1 MTTITHSAAATSKAI
16 KISAII
22 TRTLLG
28 LMFVVFGLNGFLN
41 FIPMGPM
48 PEGPAATFLGGLAQ
62 SGYFFPFLKGMEVI
76 IGVMLLLN
84 LFTPLALVMLV
95 PINLNIL
102 AFHLFL
108 TPGEVMMS
116 IVLVALNFYLAW
128 VYRNSYRQVL
138 INKAVI

>member
-1 MTTITHSAAATSKAI
+1 MTSITQTSTTSKAV

-28 LMFVVFGLNGFLN
+28 LIFVVFGLNGFLN

-48 PEGPAATFLGGLAQ
+48 PEGPAGAFMGGLAQ
-62 SGYFFPFLKGMEVI
+62 SGYFFPFLKGAEVI

-84 LFTPLALVMLV
+84 LFTPLALVMLF

-102 AFHLFL
+102 VFHLFL
-108 TPGEVMMS
+108 GPDGILMS
-116 IVLVALNFYLAW
+116 IVLIALNIYLAW
-128 VYRNSYRQVL
+128 VYRKSYSQVL
-138 INKAVI
+138 INKPAI